1 MAQPIVMPSFGMY
14 TAEGTVAAWLKP
26 SGAYI
31 EAGDPVLEIETEKS
45 TLEVVAPVSGFL
57 HQVAGQGAQIR
68 VESLVGY
75 ILAAGES
82 APSPA
87 SVAVAAEPLEIT
99 TAHESQEAPNGK
111 AIIASPIARRLAM
124 EHGLDITTLN
134 GTGPGGRIVE
144 ADVKAALAQAEKP
157 NLESHS

>member
-14 TAEGTVAAWLKP
+14 TADGTVAAWLKP
-26 SGAYI
+26 SGAYV

-45 TLEVVAPVSGFL
+45 TLEVPAPASGFL
-57 HQVAGQGAQIR
+57 HQVAGQGAQIH

-87 SVAVAAEPLEIT
+87 SASVAASPPERALT
-99 TAHESQEAPNGK
+99 RESTETPGRRE
-111 AIIASPIARRLAM
+111 IIASPIARQLAM
-124 EHGLDITTLN
+124 QHGLDITILK

-144 ADVKAALAQAEKP
+144 ADVKQAMARSEET
-157 NLESHS
+157 NSND

>member
-1 MAQPIVMPSFGMY
+1 MMPSFGMY

-26 SGAYI
+26 SGAYV

-45 TLEVVAPVSGFL
+45 TLEVLAPVSGFL
-57 HQVAGQGAQIR
+57 HQVAGPGAQVE

-82 APSPA
+82 APLSA
-87 SVAVAAEPLEIT
+87 SAA
-99 TAHESQEAPNGK
+99 AAPDQSEQRTPGNVRTETQTERE
-111 AIIASPIARRLAM
+111 IIASPIAKRLAM
-124 EHGLDITTLN
+124 EYGLDITTLK

-144 ADVKAALAQAEKP
+144 ADVQRAIAQSEENSQNVEA
-157 NLESHS
+157 HS